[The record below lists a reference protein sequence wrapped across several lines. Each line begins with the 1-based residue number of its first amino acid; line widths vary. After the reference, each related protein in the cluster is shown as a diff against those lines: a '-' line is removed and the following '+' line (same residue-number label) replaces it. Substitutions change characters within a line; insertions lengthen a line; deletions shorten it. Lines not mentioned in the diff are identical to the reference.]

1 MMYYKVLTL
10 IVCRGSIMFVLI
22 FYNALH
28 INSPYGSVLYSSCG
42 QYAVGH
48 LSTVLTI
55 FIASRLT
62 RLFWLAN
69 IIKGN
74 QYRSVVDF
82 HRFPTSHIVSAN
94 DLVREIMVFFT
105 SATTVANLGRPQSF
119 IKIQL
124 VTGLR
129 CLLRDYIIGPHNY
142 YRPTK

>member
-1 MMYYKVLTL
+1 MMYNKALTL

-82 HRFPTSHIVSAN
+82 HRFPTSHIVSAY
-94 DLVREIMVFFT
+94 DLVREIMVFST
-105 SATTVANLGRPQSF
+105 SATTVAKLSRPQSF
-119 IKIQL
+119 INIQI

-129 CLLRDYIIGPHNY
+129 CLLRDDIIGPREY
-142 YRPTK
+142 YRHTK